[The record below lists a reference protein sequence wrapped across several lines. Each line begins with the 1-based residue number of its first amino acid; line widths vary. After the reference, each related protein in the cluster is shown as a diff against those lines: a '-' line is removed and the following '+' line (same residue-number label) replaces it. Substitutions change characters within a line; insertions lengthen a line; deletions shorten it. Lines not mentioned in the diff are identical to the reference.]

1 MKELKLSN
9 GPKSFDEIKNYL
21 LKNYKKG
28 YTLSLYDMN
37 EEEAAEIECAKEDI
51 LSAIML
57 ATDMEHDFPEWIGIN
72 ELTNSI
78 VVGMNFTRGNLK
90 TSCFYKYNERKF
102 IKQ

>member
-9 GPKSFDEIKNYL
+9 GTKSFDEIKNYL
-21 LKNYKKG
+21 LKNYKEE
-28 YTLSLYDMN
+28 YTLSLYDMIT
-37 EEEAAEIECAKEDI
+37 EETAEIECTKEDI

-78 VVGMNFTRGNLK
+78 VVGMNFTKGNLK
-90 TSCFYKYNERKF
+90 TNCFYEYNERKF